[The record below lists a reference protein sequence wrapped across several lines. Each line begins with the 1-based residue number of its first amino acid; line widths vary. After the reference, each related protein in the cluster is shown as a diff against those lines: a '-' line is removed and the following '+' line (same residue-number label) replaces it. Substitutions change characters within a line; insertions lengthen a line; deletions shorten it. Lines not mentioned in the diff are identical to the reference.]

1 MSMKQTVGEQL
12 RSARESRGISLIEV
26 VKTTHMRLNY
36 IQELEN
42 DHPELF
48 NSEAQA
54 CGFLRLYASFLGIPS
69 APLIEQWQKVLD
81 TETEIEEEHSKL
93 GEEEGAPD
101 DSVLK
106 DTPTKTEDQQQNLED
121 GREKKRL
128 IFSLRSLL
136 DRVPELS
143 SLISFRKKQAK
154 SKSETLEEASPEGVS
169 LEEPSEPPRLPMQSS
184 GDIYIDIGSA
194 LRERRLALELTLSDV
209 ERFTN
214 VKRMYLNAMESGRFS
229 ELPSTVQ
236 GRGMLNNYSKFLA
249 LDDSWVMD
257 SYARALQ
264 ALRDERAVVKKRP
277 MQYPLS
283 VKLNIPE
290 KWRRI
295 LNPDMIIGGF
305 FIIALFS
312 FIIWGG
318 SQVFG
323 SGDPTPTE
331 APSISEVLQQSPS
344 PTQLFENGELEEG
357 ESANGEATPLPGVTI
372 AESTPTQIAT
382 VNAAPLQL
390 YIIAHD
396 RAYVRITVDGFE
408 AFDGRVLP
416 ENVYTYSGED
426 SIELVTG
433 NGSALEVYFNQEYL
447 GGLGNVGEVVDM
459 TFSLQGLSTPT
470 PKPTRTPVVDLAPD
484 AMDAMEAM
492 EEDR

>member
-1 MSMKQTVGEQL
+1 MKQTVGEQL
-12 RSARESRGISLIEV
+12 RSARESRGISLDEV
-26 VKTTHMRLNY
+26 VKSTHVRLNY
-36 IQELEN
+36 LQELEN

-54 CGFLRLYASFLGIPS
+54 RGFLRLYASFLGIPS
-69 APLIEQWQKVLD
+69 APLIAQWQEEVD
-81 TETEIEEEHSKL
+81 TESEIEEEQNKL
-93 GEEEGAPD
+93 GEEEGASVD
-101 DSVLK
+101 ESVLK
-106 DTPTKTEDQQQNLED
+106 DSPSETEDHQQDLKDE
-121 GREKKRL
+121 GEKKRL
-128 IFSLRSLL
+128 PFSKQSLL
-136 DRVPELS
+136 DRVPKLS
-143 SLISFRKKQAK
+143 SLISFRKKEAR
-154 SKSETLEEASPEGVS
+154 STSETVEEVPPEGVS
-169 LEEPSEPPRLPMQSS
+169 LEEIPEPPQLTMQSS
-184 GDIYIDIGSA
+184 GDIYKDIGSA

-264 ALRDERAVVKKRP
+264 SLRDERAAVKKRP
-277 MQYPLS
+277 MQSPLS

-295 LNPDMIIGGF
+295 LNPDLIIGGF

-318 SQVFG
+318 TQVFG
-323 SGDPTPTE
+323 GGDPTPTE

-344 PTQLFENGELEEG
+344 PTPLLEDGELEDG
-357 ESANGEATPLPGVTI
+357 DSANGEATPLPGVTI
-372 AESTPTQIAT
+372 AESAPTQIAT

-396 RAYVRITVDGFE
+396 RAYMRINVDGFE

-433 NGSALEVYFNQEYL
+433 NGAALEIYFNQEYL
-447 GGLGNVGEVVDM
+447 GELGNVGEVVDIA
-459 TFSLQGLSTPT
+459 FSLEGLSTPM
-470 PKPTRTPVVDLAPD
+470 PKPTPTPTLEPAPD
-484 AMDAMEAM
+484 DVG
-492 EEDR
+492 DN

>member
-1 MSMKQTVGEQL
+1 MPMKQTVGEQL
-12 RSARESRGISLIEV
+12 RSARESRGISLGEV
-26 VKTTHMRLNY
+26 VKATRIRLNY
-36 IQELEN
+36 LQELES

-54 CGFLRLYASFLGIPS
+54 RGFLRLYASFLGIPS
-69 APLIEQWQKVLD
+69 APLIAQWQKEVD
-81 TETEIEEEHSKL
+81 TELEIEEEQIKL
-93 GEEEGAPD
+93 DEEEGA
-101 DSVLK
+101 SVDESALK
-106 DTPTKTEDQQQNLED
+106 DSPSKMEDHQQDLKDD
-121 GREKKRL
+121 GEKKRL
-128 IFSLRSLL
+128 SFSLQGLL
-136 DRVPELS
+136 DRVPVLS
-143 SLISFRKKQAK
+143 SLISFRKKEAR
-154 SKSETLEEASPEGVS
+154 STSETAEEVPPEGEN
-169 LEEPSEPPRLPMQSS
+169 LEEPPEPPRLPMQSS
-184 GDIYIDIGSA
+184 GDIYKDIGSA
-194 LRERRLALELTLSDV
+194 LHERRLALELTLSDV

-214 VKRMYLNAMESGRFS
+214 VKRMYLNAMESGRFD

-249 LDDSWVMD
+249 LDDSLVMD
-257 SYARALQ
+257 SYARAL
-264 ALRDERAVVKKRP
+264 LSLHKERAAAKKRP
-277 MQYPLS
+277 RRSPLS

-295 LNPDMIIGGF
+295 LNPDLIIGGF
-305 FIIALFS
+305 FILALFS

-323 SGDPTPTE
+323 DGDPTPTE
-331 APSISEVLQQSPS
+331 APSISEVLQVSPS
-344 PTQLFENGELEEG
+344 PTSLLDYGEQEDG
-357 ESANGEATPLPGVTI
+357 DSANGEATPLPGVII

-396 RAYVRITVDGFE
+396 RAYVRINVDGFE

-447 GGLGNVGEVVDM
+447 GDLGNVGEVVDIA
-459 TFSLQGLSTPT
+459 FSLQGLSTPT
-470 PKPTRTPVVDLAPD
+470 PKPTLTPTPDLMPAD
-484 AMDAMEAM
+484 ID
-492 EEDR
+492 DT

>member
-1 MSMKQTVGEQL
+1 MKQTVGEQL
-12 RSARESRGISLIEV
+12 RSARESRGISLDEV
-26 VKTTHMRLNY
+26 VKSTHVRLNY
-36 IQELEN
+36 LQELEN

-54 CGFLRLYASFLGIPS
+54 RGFLRLYASFLGIPS
-69 APLIEQWQKVLD
+69 APLIAQWQEEVD
-81 TETEIEEEHSKL
+81 TESEIEEEQNKL
-93 GEEEGAPD
+93 GEEEGA
-101 DSVLK
+101 SV
-106 DTPTKTEDQQQNLED
+106 DESALED
-121 GREKKRL
+121 SPSEMEDHQQDLRDEEEKKRL
-128 IFSLRSLL
+128 PFSPQSLL
-136 DRVPELS
+136 DRVPKLS
-143 SLISFRKKQAK
+143 SLISFRKKEAR
-154 SKSETLEEASPEGVS
+154 STSETVEEVPPEGVS
-169 LEEPSEPPRLPMQSS
+169 LEEIPEPPQLTMQSS
-184 GDIYIDIGSA
+184 GDIYKDIGSA

-264 ALRDERAVVKKRP
+264 SLRDERTADKKRP
-277 MQYPLS
+277 MQSPLS

-295 LNPDMIIGGF
+295 LNPDLIIGGF

-318 SQVFG
+318 AQVFG
-323 SGDPTPTE
+323 GGDPTPTE

-344 PTQLFENGELEEG
+344 PTPLLEDGELEDG
-357 ESANGEATPLPGVTI
+357 DSANGEATPLPGVTI
-372 AESTPTQIAT
+372 AESAPTQIAT

-396 RAYVRITVDGFE
+396 RAYVRINVDGFE
-408 AFDGRVLP
+408 AFDGRVIP

-433 NGSALEVYFNQEYL
+433 NGAALEVYFNQEYL
-447 GGLGNVGEVVDM
+447 GDLGNVGEVVNM
-459 TFSLQGLSTPT
+459 TFSLKGLSTPT
-470 PKPTRTPVVDLAPD
+470 PKPTRTPIVELEP
-484 AMDAMEAM
+484 DAMEAM
-492 EEDR
+492 EEDM

>member
-1 MSMKQTVGEQL
+1 MKQTVGEQL
-12 RSARESRGISLIEV
+12 RSARESRGISLDEV
-26 VKTTHMRLNY
+26 VKSTHVRLNY
-36 IQELEN
+36 LQELEN

-54 CGFLRLYASFLGIPS
+54 RGFLRLYASFLGIPS
-69 APLIEQWQKVLD
+69 APLIAQWQEEVD
-81 TETEIEEEHSKL
+81 TESEIEEEQNKL
-93 GEEEGAPD
+93 GEEEGVSVD
-101 DSVLK
+101 ESVLK
-106 DTPTKTEDQQQNLED
+106 DSPSETEDHQQDLKDE
-121 GREKKRL
+121 GEKKRL
-128 IFSLRSLL
+128 PFSKQSLL
-136 DRVPELS
+136 DRVPKLS
-143 SLISFRKKQAK
+143 SLISFRKKEVR
-154 SKSETLEEASPEGVS
+154 STSETAEEIPPEDVG
-169 LEEPSEPPRLPMQSS
+169 LEEPPEPPQQPMQSS
-184 GDIYIDIGSA
+184 GDIYKDIGSA

-264 ALRDERAVVKKRP
+264 SLRDERAAVKKRP
-277 MQYPLS
+277 MQSPLS

-295 LNPDMIIGGF
+295 LNPDLIIGGF

-318 SQVFG
+318 TQVFG
-323 SGDPTPTE
+323 GGDPTPTE

-344 PTQLFENGELEEG
+344 PTPLLEDGELEDG
-357 ESANGEATPLPGVTI
+357 DSANGEATPLPGVTI
-372 AESTPTQIAT
+372 AESAPTQIAT

-396 RAYVRITVDGFE
+396 RAYMRINVDGFE

-433 NGSALEVYFNQEYL
+433 NGAALEIYFNQEYL
-447 GGLGNVGEVVDM
+447 GELGNVGEVVDIA
-459 TFSLQGLSTPT
+459 FSLEGLSTPM
-470 PKPTRTPVVDLAPD
+470 PKPTPTPTLEPATDDVGDN
-484 AMDAMEAM
+484 
-492 EEDR
+492 

>member
-1 MSMKQTVGEQL
+1 MKQTVGEQL
-12 RSARESRGISLIEV
+12 RSARESRGISLDEV
-26 VKTTHMRLNY
+26 VKATHVRLNY
-36 IQELEN
+36 LQELEN

-54 CGFLRLYASFLGIPS
+54 RGFLRLYASFLGIPS
-69 APLIEQWQKVLD
+69 APLIARWQEEVD
-81 TETEIEEEHSKL
+81 TESEIEEEQNKL
-93 GEEEGAPD
+93 GEEEGA
-101 DSVLK
+101 SVDESALK
-106 DTPTKTEDQQQNLED
+106 DSPSEMEDHQQNLKDE
-121 GREKKRL
+121 GEKKRL
-128 IFSLRSLL
+128 PFSKQSLL
-136 DRVPELS
+136 DRVPKLS
-143 SLISFRKKQAK
+143 SLISFRKKEAR
-154 SKSETLEEASPEGVS
+154 STSETVEEVPPEGVS
-169 LEEPSEPPRLPMQSS
+169 LEEIPEPPQLTMQSS
-184 GDIYIDIGSA
+184 GDIYKDIGSA

-264 ALRDERAVVKKRP
+264 SLRDERTADKKRP
-277 MQYPLS
+277 MQSPLS

-295 LNPDMIIGGF
+295 LNPDLIIGGF

-318 SQVFG
+318 AQVFG
-323 SGDPTPTE
+323 GGDPTPTE

-344 PTQLFENGELEEG
+344 PTPLLEDGELEDG
-357 ESANGEATPLPGVTI
+357 DSANGEATPLPGVTI
-372 AESTPTQIAT
+372 AESAPTQIAT

-396 RAYVRITVDGFE
+396 RAYVRINVDGFE
-408 AFDGRVLP
+408 AFDGRVIP

-433 NGSALEVYFNQEYL
+433 NGAALEVYFNQEYL
-447 GGLGNVGEVVDM
+447 GDLGNVGEVVNM
-459 TFSLQGLSTPT
+459 TFSLKGLSTPT
-470 PKPTRTPVVDLAPD
+470 PKPTRTPIVELEP
-484 AMDAMEAM
+484 DAMEAM
-492 EEDR
+492 EEDM